1 MPSCPTPQKNSLEGV
16 VQAINLSKATFGKIK
31 QNLFWAFAYNTIA
44 IPVAVAGL
52 LHPVIAE
59 IAMALSSITVVTNA
73 NLLRRKKI

>member
-1 MPSCPTPQKNSLEGV
+1 MSGV
-16 VQAINLSKATFGKIK
+16 VSAINLSKATFRKIK

-44 IPVAVAGL
+44 IPVAVAGIL
-52 LHPVIAE
+52 NPVIAE